1 MTNRHPDNDPAT
13 GATEATRR
21 ARGTAALAAITGASG
36 AAVID
41 SLADIAPELGEWI
54 LDFAYGDVFARPG
67 LDHATRELATIAA
80 LTASGHAAP
89 QLEVH
94 IGGALNVGCT
104 PQAIIDI
111 ILQMAVYA
119 GFPAALNGVAA
130 AREVFAER
138 DLLPLNGVD
147 RG

>member
-1 MTNRHPDNDPAT
+1 MTTRRPDNNPAR
-13 GATEATRR
+13 GAADAPRR
-21 ARGTAALAAITGASG
+21 ARGNAALAAITGASG

-41 SLADIAPELGEWI
+41 SLADIAPELGEWT

-89 QLEVH
+89 QLKVH

-111 ILQMAVYA
+111 VLQMAVYA
-119 GFPAALNGVAA
+119 GFPAALNGVTA

-147 RG
+147 HG